1 MYYIDTS
8 ALSKYSCVFLKS
20 VLEATF
26 TANYS
31 FSDGMIP
38 ARIYDEVIKLP
49 IDING
54 EPDWVYME
62 DYMRNLE
69 TTVSNSLT
77 KLQSALFRYE
87 SSLFKA

>member
-1 MYYIDTS
+1 
-8 ALSKYSCVFLKS
+8 
-20 VLEATF
+20 
-26 TANYS
+26 
-31 FSDGMIP
+31 MIP

-69 TTVSNSLT
+69 YIVDNSLN
-77 KLQSALFRYE
+77 KLQSVL
-87 SSLFKA
+87 